1 MTYHV
6 IYICHVD
13 DNQLTLTGLDFTP
26 YEGPEG
32 PPSFTMGGGQQ
43 SQPLGAVR
51 LEYTAGKKPQK
62 FIETF
67 QVLEGL
73 PHDVIIGK
81 PLMTRAHMMM
91 VNPNFANPPSHPGLL
106 LIQLR
111 PKNKGNVVPVW
122 DNTSANPHITED
134 KAKAEA
140 FQKQRAAEQ
149 AAAYQVKLQA
159 QGGVNSGR
167 KHLFR

>member
-1 MTYHV
+1 MTPYV
-6 IYICHVD
+6 IYMNYVD
-13 DNQLTLTGLDFTP
+13 NHQLTLTGLDFTA

-43 SQPLGAVR
+43 SQPLGTVR

-91 VNPNFANPPSHPGLL
+91 VNPNFANPPGHPALL
-106 LIQLR
+106 LLER
-111 PKNKGNVVPVW
+111 LPKDKGNVVRIC
-122 DNTSANPHITED
+122 DNTNANPHDTAS

-149 AAAYQVKLQA
+149 AAAYQVKLKA
-159 QGGVNSGR
+159 QGAPKSGT
-167 KHLFR
+167 KHFFR

>member
-1 MTYHV
+1 MNLHI
-6 IYICHVD
+6 IYIHCVD
-13 DNQLTLTGLDFTP
+13 DNSLTLTGLDFTP

-32 PPSFTMGGGQQ
+32 PPSYTMGGGQQ

-51 LEYTAGKKPQK
+51 LEYTAGEKPQK

-111 PKNKGNVVPVW
+111 PKDKGNVVPIY
-122 DNTSANPHITED
+122 DTISANPHDTEA

-149 AAAYQVKLQA
+149 AAAYEVKLQA
-159 QGGVNSGR
+159 QGALKSGR
-167 KHLFR
+167 SHYYR